1 MPNKKAAEKRVR
13 SDVNRQF
20 RNLNAKS
27 ELKTLTK
34 KFVTALQ
41 DKKLAEAKAAFML
54 LVKRL
59 DQAGKRNIMH
69 KNTISRKQSRMAKQL
84 AKLK

>member
-13 SDVNRQF
+13 ADVNRQV

-34 KFVTALQ
+34 KFVSALQ
-41 DKKLAEAKAAFML
+41 GKQLAEAKAAFL
-54 LVKRL
+54 SLVKRL
-59 DQAGKRNIMH
+59 DQAGRKKVMH
-69 KNTISRKQSRMAKQL
+69 KKTISRKKSRMAKQL

>member
-1 MPNKKAAEKRVR
+1 MPNKKAAEKRMR
-13 SDVNRQF
+13 ADVSRQF

-34 KFVTALQ
+34 KFISAIQ
-41 DKKLAEAKAAFML
+41 GKKLEEAKTTFLA
-54 LVKRL
+54 LVRRMDK
-59 DQAGKRNIMH
+59 AGTKKILH
-69 KNTISRKQSRMAKQL
+69 KNTISRKKSRMAKQL